1 MTTKNREDIMNN
13 AFSLNLDW
21 RFRDDFDESY
31 IGRNNFDDFKKV
43 NIPHTVRELPYD
55 CFDEKLTCMIS
66 TYVRSIELPKL
77 EAKRVIIV
85 FEGVSA
91 CFTLYINQKAAG
103 SHKGAYSS
111 SLFDI
116 TDFVHQGDNQIMLVV
131 DSNERDEI
139 PPNGST
145 VDYLIYGGIYRDVTL
160 FITGQAYIKQTL
172 IRYSLDGIKA
182 SVFPE
187 LFLENYGNAF
197 VSMVKVGISKS
208 GKVVISYEQTL
219 KIPEGPSLL
228 QLKEQGIGQVELWDL
243 ENPNL
248 YSFDIEL
255 FKEGKLIDSFSA
267 NTGFRTVKATAKGF
281 FLNGRKLKL
290 IGMNRHQSYPYVGYA
305 MGKKPQR
312 KDAEI
317 LKMELAVN
325 IVRCSH
331 YMQSRY
337 FLDRCDE
344 IGLMVFE
351 EVPGW
356 GFIGD
361 ENYKKII
368 IQDLENMVKNHFNH
382 PSIVIWGTRLNET
395 NDDNGLYSMTNSLCK
410 AIDPSRPTSG
420 ARWHTKSPLL
430 EDIYSYN
437 DYTPASRG
445 EFVLMEPRVVTGLT
459 YSVPY
464 LVSEHSA
471 SLAPTSPNDGEERQE
486 QFALQHAKVLNTV
499 RAREDF
505 LGAIGWCM
513 FDYNTHG
520 DHDIAQKICF
530 HGVMDMFRVPKLAAL
545 FYKSQQDPSR
555 GIVLQP
561 CFMGGRG
568 LRFSV
573 IPFFVFTNC
582 DYIEVKFSH
591 DIVRR
596 FFPSIKY
603 PNLLH
608 PPIEVNE
615 NGEFWQT
622 RWIGAYI
629 AGFVDGKEVVR
640 CRYTANPRLSK
651 MLVRVDESTLR
662 NDCVEETRIVCTF
675 TDENLNRLYYFRGV
689 AVVATEG
696 DIELIGPEIIP
707 TLGGTVAFWIKT
719 KATGKTGKAKV
730 KIHCTRSE
738 IKDETVEID
747 LL

>member
-255 FKEGKLIDSFSA
+255 FKERKAHRF
-267 NTGFRTVKATAKGF
+267 FQREYRVQTVKATAKAF
-281 FLNGRKLKL
+281 F
-290 IGMNRHQSYPYVGYA
+290 
-305 MGKKPQR
+305 
-312 KDAEI
+312 
-317 LKMELAVN
+317 
-325 IVRCSH
+325 
-331 YMQSRY
+331 
-337 FLDRCDE
+337 
-344 IGLMVFE
+344 
-351 EVPGW
+351 
-356 GFIGD
+356 
-361 ENYKKII
+361 
-368 IQDLENMVKNHFNH
+368 
-382 PSIVIWGTRLNET
+382 
-395 NDDNGLYSMTNSLCK
+395 
-410 AIDPSRPTSG
+410 
-420 ARWHTKSPLL
+420 
-430 EDIYSYN
+430 
-437 DYTPASRG
+437 
-445 EFVLMEPRVVTGLT
+445 
-459 YSVPY
+459 
-464 LVSEHSA
+464 
-471 SLAPTSPNDGEERQE
+471 
-486 QFALQHAKVLNTV
+486 
-499 RAREDF
+499 
-505 LGAIGWCM
+505 
-513 FDYNTHG
+513 
-520 DHDIAQKICF
+520 
-530 HGVMDMFRVPKLAAL
+530 
-545 FYKSQQDPSR
+545 
-555 GIVLQP
+555 
-561 CFMGGRG
+561 
-568 LRFSV
+568 
-573 IPFFVFTNC
+573 
-582 DYIEVKFSH
+582 
-591 DIVRR
+591 
-596 FFPSIKY
+596 
-603 PNLLH
+603 
-608 PPIEVNE
+608 
-615 NGEFWQT
+615 
-622 RWIGAYI
+622 
-629 AGFVDGKEVVR
+629 
-640 CRYTANPRLSK
+640 
-651 MLVRVDESTLR
+651 
-662 NDCVEETRIVCTF
+662 
-675 TDENLNRLYYFRGV
+675 
-689 AVVATEG
+689 
-696 DIELIGPEIIP
+696 
-707 TLGGTVAFWIKT
+707 
-719 KATGKTGKAKV
+719 
-730 KIHCTRSE
+730 
-738 IKDETVEID
+738 
-747 LL
+747 